1 MASLVAPKTQRNVQ
15 ALARAGTAVV
25 LKEGQRTES
34 RGGDSL
40 DHGVHI
46 AGSVCVRGV
55 LLVVGWW
62 WCTEVTIA
70 VASAVQ
76 LGSSIKSVIV
86 LDLNRNSMRT
96 ALQ

>member
-46 AGSVCVRGV
+46 AGSVCGGGHHRGDRAAINI
-55 LLVVGWW
+55 LA
-62 WCTEVTIA
+62 II
-70 VASAVQ
+70 VAALSHA
-76 LGSSIKSVIV
+76 
-86 LDLNRNSMRT
+86 SM
-96 ALQ
+96 

>member
-1 MASLVAPKTQRNVQ
+1 MCGGGVVGSRLV
-15 ALARAGTAVV
+15 VV
-25 LKEGQRTES
+25 Y
-34 RGGDSL
+34 GGD
-40 DHGVHI
+40 D
-46 AGSVCVRGV
+46 
-55 LLVVGWW
+55 
-62 WCTEVTIA
+62 VTIA